1 MRLTISRAIAA
12 PLVGTVVAWAL
23 VVLAQ
28 YSDLFIRDVFDDG
41 IRVGSNPAVAVSTY
55 LVFLAVAVPAMA
67 ALWSQRV
74 AIRERIARGPQARL
88 ERAAHRFVTLVL
100 VVSMALAA
108 IIAIGTFI
116 EGFVGPEQRP
126 DLLVRLGN
134 VYAPILL
141 YTALV
146 LTVLLVGFVF
156 RTDSLPKSSDPPPDN
171 SGHTSTR
178 FDAATPGTADNASR
192 AEARRDLGAAYAI
205 PIVASALA
213 LIVGLIVYD
222 ATGNSLEV
230 WVWVAIQFLIG
241 VGIVA
246 GTAYGERAIATGP
259 TETSSRSRITLGARR
274 LSFVLSIVFAA
285 VVGIMGFGFGS
296 SAIDSLRSQPFLSV
310 EAISG
315 PNTSEGP
322 VEVALNGGDLDEG
335 SSITLT
341 VEPSGETLLS
351 ETISADEF
359 YYHSV
364 ELENSLAAGD
374 YSLVAEATS
383 RDGRSLVD
391 RREFFVDDTG
401 AVSWDMQKASPERWS
416 ETNTVIAQPDLRW
429 WLEDLLPAFVLVVL
443 SLGVVHQSLI
453 RRNDPEDAV
462 LRGGSSRNATDD
474 S

>member
-1 MRLTISRAIAA
+1 MRFTISRAIAA

-28 YSDLFIRDVFDDG
+28 YSDLFVRDVFDNG

-156 RTDSLPKSSDPPPDN
+156 RTDSLPKSSEFASADDVPTASPALQADP
-171 SGHTSTR
+171 S
-178 FDAATPGTADNASR
+178 NASGSQP
-192 AEARRDLGAAYAI
+192 RRDLGAAYAI